1 MKLNLFLLPVVGM
14 ISIPSLAHAQ
24 VAQLPDLFSP
34 GDASTSGKIIQYVLL
49 LTVLSLAPSILIM
62 VTSFTRFIIA
72 FSFLRS
78 AIGMQSTPAN
88 IIVTSL
94 ALFLTYFVMA
104 PTFEKAWKDGLQP
117 LLENRMSQEVAIKA
131 IIDPFQIFM
140 LAQVREKDLNLFR
153 ELANEKFGEV
163 AKGPDVELRVLVPA
177 FMISEL
183 RRGFEIGFL
192 IALPFLIID
201 LIVATITMSMGMM
214 MMPPSVIALPFKIL
228 FFVLIDGWSMLAGS
242 LVRSFTS

>member
-1 MKLNLFLLPVVGM
+1 MKHFLYLIASAVCFVT
-14 ISIPSLAHAQ
+14 SASAQ
-24 VAQLPDLFSP
+24 VAQFPELFSQ
-34 GDASTSGKIIQYVLL
+34 GDSATSGKIIQYVLV
-49 LTVLSLAPSILIM
+49 LTVLSVAPSILVM

-88 IIVTSL
+88 IVVTSL
-94 ALFLTYFVMA
+94 ALFLTFFVMA
-104 PTFEKAWKDGLQP
+104 PTFDKAWKEGLQP
-117 LLENRMSQEVAIKA
+117 LLDNKISRDAAFDK
-131 IIDPFQIFM
+131 IIDPFQKFM
-140 LAQVREKDLNLFR
+140 LANVREKDLNMFQQ
-153 ELANEKFGEV
+153 LASEKFGETINPT
-163 AKGPDVELRVLVPA
+163 KPELRVVVPA
-177 FMISEL
+177 FMTSEL

-214 MMPPSVIALPFKIL
+214 MMPPSVIALPFKVL

-242 LVRSFTS
+242 LIRSFS

>member
-1 MKLNLFLLPVVGM
+1 MKRLLFLIASAVCFVT
-14 ISIPSLAHAQ
+14 SASAQ
-24 VAQLPDLFSP
+24 VAQFPDLFSQ
-34 GDASTSGKIIQYVLL
+34 GDSATSGKIIQYVLV
-49 LTVLSLAPSILIM
+49 LTVLSVAPSILVM

-88 IIVTSL
+88 IVVTSL
-94 ALFLTYFVMA
+94 ALFLTFFVMA
-104 PTFEKAWKDGLQP
+104 PTFDKAWKEGLQP
-117 LLENRMSQEVAIKA
+117 LLDNKISQDSAFEK
-131 IIDPFQIFM
+131 IIDPFQKFM
-140 LAQVREKDLNLFR
+140 LANVREKDLNMFQQ
-153 ELANEKFGEV
+153 LANEKFGETINST
-163 AKGPDVELRVLVPA
+163 KLELRVVVPA

-214 MMPPSVIALPFKIL
+214 MMPPSVIALPFKVL

-242 LVRSFTS
+242 LVRSFS

>member
-1 MKLNLFLLPVVGM
+1 MKRILLFIASTGYFAT
-14 ISIPSLAHAQ
+14 SASAQ
-24 VAQLPDLFSP
+24 VAQLPDIFSQ
-34 GDASTSGKIIQYVLL
+34 GDPATSGKIIQYVLV
-49 LTVLSLAPSILIM
+49 LTILSVAPSILVM

-88 IIVTSL
+88 IVVTSL
-94 ALFLTYFVMA
+94 SLFLTFFVMA
-104 PTFEKAWKDGLQP
+104 PTFDKSWKEGLQP
-117 LLENRMSQEVAIKA
+117 LLDNKISQDVAFDK
-131 IIDPFQIFM
+131 IIDPFQKFM
-140 LAQVREKDLNLFR
+140 LANVREKDLNMFQQ
-153 ELANEKFGEV
+153 LANEKFGETV
-163 AKGPDVELRVLVPA
+163 NSSKAELRVIVPA

-214 MMPPSVIALPFKIL
+214 MMPPSVIALPFKVL

-242 LVRSFTS
+242 LVRSFT

>member
-1 MKLNLFLLPVVGM
+1 MKRILLIPLLILFLASGA
-14 ISIPSLAHAQ
+14 SAQ
-24 VAQLPDLFSP
+24 VPQFSELLPS
-34 GDASTSGKIIQYVLL
+34 GDAATSGKIIQYVLL
-49 LTVLSLAPSILIM
+49 LTILSVAPSILVM

-88 IIVTSL
+88 IVVTSL
-94 ALFLTYFVMA
+94 ALFLTFFVMA
-104 PTFEKAWKDGLQP
+104 PTFDKSWKEGLQP
-117 LLENRMSQEVAIKA
+117 LVENRITQEAAFDLITG
-131 IIDPFQIFM
+131 PFRQFM
-140 LAQVREKDLNLFR
+140 LAQVREKDLLMFKQ
-153 ELANEKFGEV
+153 LADERFGAPSTQEKI
-163 AKGPDVELRVLVPA
+163 ELRVLVPA

-214 MMPPSVIALPFKIL
+214 MMPPSVIALPFKVL

-242 LVRSFTS
+242 LVRSYS